1 MARQK
6 GPCTGPVLRRP
17 LLWLA
22 GLPSVSIPPSRT
34 DARAEKQPSDLL
46 LLCLLAHCR
55 CTVHFFFREY
65 TLPVAD
71 EGSQRPPSPAPRRPT
86 AAIPPRQGERKD
98 PAVTAALSHLSMRRT
113 LGPKPF
119 FSRMVFSISSVNT
132 VLSNSPQ
139 PADEESPKQ
148 SLL

>member
-34 DARAEKQPSDLL
+34 DARAEKRPSDLL
-46 LLCLLAHCR
+46 LLCPHRTLQMYNSS
-55 CTVHFFFREY
+55 FFREY

-86 AAIPPRQGERKD
+86 AAVPPRQGERKD
-98 PAVTAALSHLSMRRT
+98 PAVMAALSHFSMRRT

-119 FSRMVFSISSVNT
+119 FSRMVFPISSVNT

-139 PADEESPKQ
+139 PADWESPKQ